1 MPIIN
6 RIKQYFVTLTH
17 ILFKDKCILLLE
29 LRSLHNREPSSFL
42 IQITQYPSSSNRR
55 FYTQMFPVRGRSQ
68 STTLLTTKSV
78 FYRFSFHCIQQ
89 DFVRKVLIDEGE
101 LI

>member
-1 MPIIN
+1 MGPFANQDATINKYVVSKDARLLIVCHFFMPIIN

-42 IQITQYPSSSNRR
+42 I
-55 FYTQMFPVRGRSQ
+55 
-68 STTLLTTKSV
+68 
-78 FYRFSFHCIQQ
+78 
-89 DFVRKVLIDEGE
+89 
-101 LI
+101 